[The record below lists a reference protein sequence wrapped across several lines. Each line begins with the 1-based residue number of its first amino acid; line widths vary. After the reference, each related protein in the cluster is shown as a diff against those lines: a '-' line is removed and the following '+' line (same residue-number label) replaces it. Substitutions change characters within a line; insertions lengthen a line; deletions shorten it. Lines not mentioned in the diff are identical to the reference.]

1 MKLTKENTSKLQ
13 QLNQFCREKQ
23 QLETKLASLKN
34 DLVSLLATTTFR
46 FGTVQKW
53 VRDHLALTSS
63 LVSHPALESAVRAGI
78 A

>member
-34 DLVSLLATTTFR
+34 DLVSHYYMQVWDCSEMGKGSSGPHQLS
-46 FGTVQKW
+46 G
-53 VRDHLALTSS
+53 LTSCS
-63 LVSHPALESAVRAGI
+63 GVSSSG
-78 A
+78 